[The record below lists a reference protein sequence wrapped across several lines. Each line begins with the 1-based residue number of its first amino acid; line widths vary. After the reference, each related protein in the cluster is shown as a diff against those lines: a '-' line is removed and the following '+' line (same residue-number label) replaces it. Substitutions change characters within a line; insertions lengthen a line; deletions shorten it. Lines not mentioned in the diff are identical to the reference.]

1 MDCGDYV
8 VVTNCLD
15 VKVTGR
21 KEEQL
26 VYRKHTMFP
35 GGLKEMP
42 YRDMMIKKPEE
53 ARLHPSIF
61 VPLLWTNISAQII
74 KHAVSGMLPK
84 NKLRDRRMERLRI
97 FPSSETG
104 ILGANVLR
112 SFEDGT
118 LTEDYEPNKDVKRRI
133 MPKSLVDS
141 VSDMWKTEEKK
152 KKRKY

>member
-1 MDCGDYV
+1 
-8 VVTNCLD
+8 
-15 VKVTGR
+15 
-21 KEEQL
+21 
-26 VYRKHTMFP
+26 
-35 GGLKEMP
+35 
-42 YRDMMIKKPEE
+42 
-53 ARLHPSIF
+53 
-61 VPLLWTNISAQII
+61 
-74 KHAVSGMLPK
+74 MLPK

-97 FPSSETG
+97 FPSSDTG